1 MNKDWFTINKKPK
14 SILIQLGLTAVA
26 SVADVDI
33 RKKIFGLRKIILVIP
48 KEEKEGIMK
57 IVKSL

>member
-1 MNKDWFTINKKPK
+1 MNKDWFTINEKPK